1 VFKQSYLQPARI
13 TRSPLVG
20 FAMSIS
26 DLASSGRFFLNRR
39 LSLYLLLLLLFF
51 PVPVKS
57 QAGGHT
63 LFGDVKIEENQTSGL
78 KPIFVHVLLY
88 SEDGRLVGRQTV
100 ASNGRYRFNDL
111 RNGRYDVVVEVE
123 NTEIARVRAFV
134 NAPFKTDFRQDLE
147 FQWIEKSSG
156 SRAEVISA
164 TDLYNRSTTNA
175 ALFRKAL
182 ATGEKKRFDEAI
194 ILFRQIV
201 ENDPKDF
208 PAWTELGTMYFIQK
222 NFDEAEKSYTEAL
235 RINADF
241 LAALICF
248 GRIKIVRQDYKGAIV
263 SLTHAVQV
271 QPTSPQANYFLGEAY
286 LQEKLG
292 SKAVP
297 YLNEAIRLDPVG
309 MAEAHLRLA
318 ALYHA
323 RNLRDKA
330 AAEYEAFLI
339 QRPDYPHKK
348 ELKEYIAAN
357 K

>member
-1 VFKQSYLQPARI
+1 
-13 TRSPLVG
+13 
-20 FAMSIS
+20 M
-26 DLASSGRFFLNRR
+26 NRR
-39 LSLYLLLLLLFF
+39 LSTYLLLLLLFF
-51 PVPVKS
+51 PVPVRA

-63 LFGDVKIEENQTSGL
+63 LFGDIKIDENQTSGL

-88 SEDGRLVGRQTV
+88 SEDGRLVSRQTV

-123 NTEIARVRAFV
+123 NTEIARVRVLV

-147 FQWIEKSSG
+147 FQWTEKSAG
-156 SRAEVISA
+156 VRAEVISA
-164 TDLYNRSTTNA
+164 TDLYHRSTTNA
-175 ALFRKAL
+175 ALFRKAT
-182 ATGEKKRFDEAI
+182 AAGEKKRFDEAI
-194 ILFRQIV
+194 ILLRQIV
-201 ENDPKDF
+201 QSDPKDF

-241 LAALICF
+241 AAALICF
-248 GRIKIVRQDYKGAIV
+248 GRIRIVRQDYKGAIV
-263 SLTHAVQV
+263 ALTHAVQV
-271 QPTSPQANYFLGEAY
+271 QPTSAQANYFLGEAY

-318 ALYHA
+318 ALYHGA
-323 RNLRDKA
+323 GMKDKA
-330 AAEYEAFLI
+330 ANEYEEFLKK
-339 QRPDYPHKK
+339 QPDYPDRVRLEK
-348 ELKEYIAAN
+348 YIAEN
-357 K
+357 KKQ